1 MSHFTELMI
10 QLTKITHSS
19 TKVLAKKIEF
29 TSQINIGCGIV
40 HVTLH
45 GKSVSMLHCLSS
57 YMHALTFMI
66 SIYSC
71 MHSILFSLFHF
82 FLYYLKKLKKE
93 KGFLNA

>member
-29 TSQINIGCGIV
+29 TIQSNIGCGIV

-57 YMHALTFMI
+57 
-66 SIYSC
+66 
-71 MHSILFSLFHF
+71 
-82 FLYYLKKLKKE
+82 
-93 KGFLNA
+93 